1 MIPVV
6 NHASKPD
13 KNWPPPW
20 LPWAAVVAVLLA
32 WPFIGYGAIQALK
45 SSKNRIEDWLPAS
58 FEETKSLYAFFDRFG
73 SDEFLMISWK
83 GCVLGD
89 PRIEKLQRLLVA
101 PDESG
106 VAYFAKADGGT
117 QVLQTLIDQQ
127 KMSEADARRQLTRL
141 FIGPDQ
147 NQTCVIALISSS
159 GFEDRKS
166 AIQTA
171 WQATQQATGLPID
184 DIHIAGTTAD
194 SVAVDAASNQWLME
208 LNALSSFVCFIIL
221 VVSLRKIWLIG
232 VLFLS
237 AILNQQLALA
247 FIYYSGGHV
256 DSVQLLVANLSFVLT
271 ISAGLHYLGYFR
283 DATRQGARS
292 PALEALKQ
300 SAIPSIL
307 ASVTTSLGFLSLCTS
322 VIVPIKSFG
331 FYAAIIVPINTIIV
345 VASLTIHA
353 KWASNRNWR
362 LQRISQVP
370 PAATAHRS
378 LQATPRIS
386 FWESAI
392 LPIIGHRPLVVLI
405 GALAILLTVGFGITK
420 LRTSVGTHKMLAPDA
435 QLVRDYAWLEE
446 NIGPLVPI
454 ELVLHFPRGPS
465 SDVAASYQRLVAI
478 ERLRSALAA
487 IPEIEST
494 MSVLNFLPSL
504 PQGGGIRNTA
514 RRSVIG
520 KIAAESHE
528 QFRSMRVYTADD
540 KEECWRLSGRVGG
553 TITNN
558 YEHVLEGVQTVIAE
572 FQAIPEYRE
581 VAVDVSGGVPFV
593 FRTQRQLLLD
603 LLSSFTTAFL
613 SIAASMALLFRS
625 ISGGVLTMLPNVSP
639 AAIVF
644 GTMGWCGMEVEIGTV
659 LTASVMMG
667 VCVDDTLHLVSHFRV
682 LRRSGLEHRPAVS
695 EALRNCGGAM
705 VQTALV
711 CGVGMLV
718 FAFSPFTPVARFAW
732 LTFALLMVGV
742 VSDIVLTPAMLLSPL
757 HHLFYWERR
766 REIEKVPAME
776 AIS

>member
-1 MIPVV
+1 M

-20 LPWAAVVAVLLA
+20 LPWAAVFAVLLA
-32 WPFIGYGAIQALK
+32 WPFVGYGAIRALQ

-89 PRIEKLQRLLVA
+89 PRIEKLQSLLVA

-117 QVLQTLIDQQ
+117 QVLRTLIDQQ
-127 KMSEADARRQLTRL
+127 KMSEVDARKRLTRL

-147 NQTCVIALISSS
+147 NQTCVIALISNS

-208 LNALSSFVCFIIL
+208 LNALSSLVCFIIL

-283 DATRQGARS
+283 DATRQGAKS

-300 SAIPSIL
+300 SAVPSIL

-353 KWASNRNWR
+353 QWSSNRNWR
-362 LQRISQVP
+362 LKPIHEVP
-370 PAATAHRS
+370 TAATSHRG
-378 LQATPRIS
+378 LQPAPRIG
-386 FWESAI
+386 FWESLI
-392 LPIIGHRPLVVLI
+392 LPIIGPRPLVVVL
-405 GALAILLTVGFGITK
+405 GALAILITVGLGITK

-435 QLVRDYAWLEE
+435 KLLRDYAWLEE

-454 ELVLHFPRGPS
+454 ELVLHFPHNPS
-465 SDVAASYQRLVAI
+465 SDGADSFQRLVAI
-478 ERLRSALAA
+478 ERLRSALSG

-494 MSVLNFLPSL
+494 MSVLNFLPPL

-520 KIAAESHE
+520 KLAAESHE
-528 QFRSMRVYTADD
+528 QFRSMRVYFADD
-540 KEECWRLSGRVGG
+540 EQEYWRLSGRVGG
-553 TITNN
+553 AVTTN
-558 YEHVLEGVQTVIAE
+558 YEQVLDKVQTVIAE

-581 VAVDVSGGVPFV
+581 VKVDVSGGVPFV
-593 FRTQRQLLLD
+593 YRTQRQLLLD
-603 LLSSFTTAFL
+603 LLSSFTTAFI

-625 ISGGVLTMLPNVSP
+625 ISGGLLTMLPNVSP

-644 GTMGWCGMEVEIGTV
+644 GTMGWCGLEVEIGTV

-667 VCVDDTLHLVSHFRV
+667 VCVDDTLHLVSHFRL
-682 LRRSGLEHRPAVS
+682 LRRSGLEHRAAVS
-695 EALRNCGGAM
+695 EALSNCGGAM

-711 CGVGMLV
+711 CGMGMLV

-766 REIEKVPAME
+766 RATEKVPAME
-776 AIS
+776 AVS